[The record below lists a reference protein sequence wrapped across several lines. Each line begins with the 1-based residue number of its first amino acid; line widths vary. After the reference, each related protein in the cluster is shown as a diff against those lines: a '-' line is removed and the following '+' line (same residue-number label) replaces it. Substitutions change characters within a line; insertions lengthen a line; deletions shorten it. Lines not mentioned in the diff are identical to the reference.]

1 MKAIVLERFFLE
13 QFTSR
18 EKEGES
24 FDIFRRLNFFLYLS
38 IAFAT
43 VLSKFWEKK
52 GNFLVSDG
60 IIKLQIFINIKRKNM
75 KFSLIFFT
83 CGNI

>member
-24 FDIFRRLNFFLYLS
+24 FDIFRRLNSFLYLS
-38 IAFAT
+38 VAFAT

-60 IIKLQIFINIKRKNM
+60 IIKLQIYYKYKKKEHEI
-75 KFSLIFFT
+75 
-83 CGNI
+83 